1 MNSII
6 ASGIPFPDQLDR
18 HPERAPLAILGMA
31 LEVTIN
37 SLATVHPEVWLEDEH
52 GPLAHKVPS
61 QAHRLLAHAVRLRR
75 AMARYQSMLER
86 QDALDR
92 QPDPTADDMP
102 F

>member
-1 MNSII
+1 MTSIF
-6 ASGIPFPDQLDR
+6 APGIPFPDQLDR

-37 SLATVHPEVWLEDEH
+37 SLATVHPEAWL

-61 QAHRLLAHAVRLRR
+61 QAHRLLAHAVRFRR

-92 QPDPTADDMP
+92 KPDPDSDDMP